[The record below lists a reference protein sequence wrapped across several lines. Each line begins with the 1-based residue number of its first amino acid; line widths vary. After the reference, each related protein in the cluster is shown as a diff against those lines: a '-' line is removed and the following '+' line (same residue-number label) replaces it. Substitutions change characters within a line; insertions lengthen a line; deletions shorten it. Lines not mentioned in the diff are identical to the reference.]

1 MNLRSFAQAVL
12 MTLLISSSTYAN
24 ERDVVRYIDSKDFPD
39 PKQSYFVDLLKLTLE
54 ASKEQYGSYKLQP
67 INIEMAQARTSI
79 MLQRNEYIDLTW
91 RMTTQQLEQ
100 QLQAIYFPILKG
112 LMGYR
117 IFIII
122 KDQQHLFNKDT
133 SLDTLHNLHLGQGL
147 NWPDTKI
154 LLANGF
160 NVIQG
165 HDNFLIEMLKKGR
178 FDYFPRA
185 LHEPWPEIAGD
196 NTLAVEKHLMLHYPA
211 PVFFFVNKENK
222 RLQQRLEFGLS
233 KLLASGRFE
242 HFFQNH
248 PITSGITTKANVTK
262 RSTFLLENPLLS
274 EETKNLQADELLWIK
289 FK

>member
-1 MNLRSFAQAVL
+1 MNLHSFARAVL
-12 MTLLISSSTYAN
+12 ITLLINTATYAN
-24 ERDVVRYIDSKDFPD
+24 DVDLVRYIDSKDYPD

-54 ASKEQYGSYKLQP
+54 ASKNKYGSYKLQA
-67 INIEMAQARTSI
+67 INIEMAQARTST

-91 RMTTQQLEQ
+91 RMTSQKLEQ

-117 IFIII
+117 IFIIT
-122 KDQQHLFNKDT
+122 KKQQHLFNKNT
-133 SLDTLHNLHLGQGL
+133 SLETLHNLHLGQGL
-147 NWPDTKI
+147 NWPDTEI

-165 HDNFLIEMLKKGR
+165 HDNFLIEILKKQR

-222 RLQQRLEFGLS
+222 RLQQRLKFGLNE
-233 KLLASGRFE
+233 LLASGKFE
-242 HFFQNH
+242 HFFLNH
-248 PITSGITTKANVTK
+248 PITSGITTKANVNT
-262 RSTFLLENPLLS
+262 RSTFSLENPLLS
-274 EETKNLQADELLWIK
+274 EQTKNQLTDERLWIK
-289 FK
+289 LK

>member
-1 MNLRSFAQAVL
+1 MNLYTFVRVVL
-12 MTLLISSSTYAN
+12 ITLLISTATYAN
-24 ERDVVRYIDSKDFPD
+24 AVDLVRYIDSKDFPD

-54 ASKEQYGSYKLQP
+54 ASQDQYGEYQLQP
-67 INIEMAQARTSI
+67 VNIEMAQARTSI

-91 RMTTQQLEQ
+91 RMTSQQLEQ

-117 IFIII
+117 IFIIT
-122 KDQQHLFNKDT
+122 KKQQQLFNKNI
-133 SLDTLHNLHLGQGL
+133 SLNTLKNLYLGQGY
-147 NWPDTKI
+147 NWPDTEI

-165 HDNFLIEMLKKGR
+165 HDNFLIEMLKKQR

-196 NTLAVEKHLMLHYPA
+196 NTLTVEEHLMLQYPA

-222 RLQQRLEFGLS
+222 RLQQRLAFGLS
-233 KLLASGRFE
+233 KLLESGKFE
-242 HFFQNH
+242 HFFLNH
-248 PITSGITTKANVTK
+248 PITSGITAKANVNK
-262 RSTFLLENPLLS
+262 RTIFPLENPLLS
-274 EETKNLQADELLWIK
+274 EQTKELLADDRLWIK
-289 FK
+289 LK